1 MTTGHTGNDVFVC
14 LKNRYLNI
22 SFSSAAATGIGKH
35 CKDKFWQRDFREI
48 ISVAAYDFRNLIEAA
63 CDDLV
68 RTVETSVRGNDLEAL
83 EGMVTLL
90 STARDLRDAMA
101 LPEFAEVF
109 APGLPEPVRLYLLP
123 YDITC
128 LAR

>member
-14 LKNRYLNI
+14 LKNKYLDM
-22 SFSSAAATGIGKH
+22 SFSSAAATGMAKH
-35 CKDKFWQRDFREI
+35 CKDKFWQRDFKEI
-48 ISVAAYDFRNLIEAA
+48 ISLAAYDFKNVIEAA

-68 RTVETSVRGNDLEAL
+68 RTVETSIRDNDLESL

-90 STARDLRDAMA
+90 STVRDLRDMIASD
-101 LPEFAEVF
+101 EYAEVF

-128 LAR
+128 LTR